1 MTIKII
7 IRITTMF
14 MMILRTLIMLK
25 IMYKTTTITIIKAMI
40 INMERMMT
48 SIRTMTKKIMKKTL
62 REMRNKKLVI
72 G

>member
-1 MTIKII
+1 
-7 IRITTMF
+7 
-14 MMILRTLIMLK
+14 MLK
-25 IMYKTTTITIIKAMI
+25 MMVITMTKATIIIMYKTTTITIIKAMI

-48 SIRTMTKKIMKKTL
+48 SIRTMTMKIMKKTL

>member
-1 MTIKII
+1 
-7 IRITTMF
+7 
-14 MMILRTLIMLK
+14 MLK
-25 IMYKTTTITIIKAMI
+25 MMVITMTKATIMIMYKTTTITIIKAMI

-48 SIRTMTKKIMKKTL
+48 SIRTMTMKIMKKTL

>member
-1 MTIKII
+1 
-7 IRITTMF
+7 
-14 MMILRTLIMLK
+14 MLK
-25 IMYKTTTITIIKAMI
+25 MMVITMTKATIIIMYKTTTINIIKAMI

-48 SIRTMTKKIMKKTL
+48 SIRTMTMKIMKKTL

>member
-1 MTIKII
+1 
-7 IRITTMF
+7 
-14 MMILRTLIMLK
+14 MLK
-25 IMYKTTTITIIKAMI
+25 IMVITMTKATIIIMYKTTTITIIKAMI

-48 SIRTMTKKIMKKTL
+48 SIRTMTMKIMKKTL

>member
-1 MTIKII
+1 
-7 IRITTMF
+7 
-14 MMILRTLIMLK
+14 MLK
-25 IMYKTTTITIIKAMI
+25 MMVITMTKATIIIMYKTTTITIIKAMI

-62 REMRNKKLVI
+62 REMRNKKLLI